1 MSSLASSPLLGARRR
16 ALTGTGGRVI
26 APLVVG
32 AFLALLLATQLAAY
46 HGHVSGLVIFGH
58 HQVADTHPPVGTP
71 ILSPEGYDGQLYWIQ
86 AHDPLLL
93 HRSTI
98 ASLAHAY
105 PGYFLQRPAYP
116 ALAFLL
122 AVGHASVLPWS
133 MLAINVICLLALT
146 VAVSRW
152 AVANGRSP
160 WWGAVIGLTP
170 GLLMPVLRDLS
181 DVLAVTAMLGG
192 LLAWRVNRRWT
203 AAGLLSVAVLAREP
217 MTVAVV
223 AITVEAIA
231 QGWSACHE
239 PGTFRHAVRRSWPTI
254 VLPTLMFAGWQ
265 IYIHIAVQ
273 RAGVGA
279 AQLGASPVP
288 SLAGYAGELH
298 TIFAAPLSA
307 YSLWDL
313 VYLGLMAAGSIVAL
327 TRLRHGVNALSVSAV
342 LFAAVLVVIVFGDP
356 WGEAR
361 YSAPLFGAL
370 LLSGLERRSRS
381 LVALCSA
388 VAGMGVVAPLFIPGL

>member
-1 MSSLASSPLLGARRR
+1 MSSLAPSHPLGARRR
-16 ALTGTGGRVI
+16 ALTGTGGWVT

-32 AFLALLLATQLAAY
+32 AFLALLLAAQLAAY
-46 HGHVSGLVIFGH
+46 HGHVSGLIIFGH
-58 HQVADTHPPVGTP
+58 HQLADTHPPAGTP

-93 HRSTI
+93 RRSTI

-122 AVGHASVLPWS
+122 ALGQASVLPWS
-133 MLAINVICLLALT
+133 MLVINVICLLALT
-146 VAVSRW
+146 AAVSRW
-152 AVANGRSP
+152 AVARGRSP
-160 WWGAVIGLTP
+160 WWGAVIGLMP
-170 GLLMPVLRDLS
+170 GVLMPVLRDLS
-181 DVLAVTAMLGG
+181 DVLAITAMLGG

-203 AAGLLSVAVLAREP
+203 AAGLLSIAVLAREP
-217 MTVAVV
+217 MTLAVV
-223 AITVEAIA
+223 AITLEVLA
-231 QGWSACHE
+231 GWWSARHQ
-239 PGTFRHAVRRSWPTI
+239 PGAIGDAVRRSWPTT
-254 VLPTLMFAGWQ
+254 VLPALLFAGWQ

-273 RAGVGA
+273 RVGVGA

-288 SLAGYAGELH
+288 SLTGYAGELR
-298 TIFAAPLSA
+298 TIFAAPLNR

-313 VYLGLMAAGSIVAL
+313 SHLGLMAAASVTAVV
-327 TRLRHGVNALSVSAV
+327 RLRHGVSAMSVSAV

-356 WGEAR
+356 WGETR

-370 LLSGLERRSRS
+370 VLSALERRSRPVLILS
-381 LVALCSA
+381 CA
-388 VAGMGVVAPLFIPGL
+388 VAAMGALVPFVVL